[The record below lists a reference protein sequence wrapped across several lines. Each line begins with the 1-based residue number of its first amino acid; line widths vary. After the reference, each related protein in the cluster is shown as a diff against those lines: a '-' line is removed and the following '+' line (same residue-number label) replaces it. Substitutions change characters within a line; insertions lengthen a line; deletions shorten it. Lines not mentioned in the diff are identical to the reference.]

1 MQMRY
6 MNGFLRELSEN
17 ILNHIKILSD
27 WRTKT
32 IRDYVELSFIGFS
45 RSEVG
50 GFGSTAKPAVL
61 LTKEPDIPERV
72 TSTKTTTHAHSE
84 SPPPLSC
91 PAHAHTR
98 PAIRG
103 SVRGTC
109 APS

>member
-32 IRDYVELSFIGFS
+32 IRDFS

-50 GFGSTAKPAVL
+50 GFGSTVL
-61 LTKEPDIPERV
+61 PNTFIFY
-72 TSTKTTTHAHSE
+72 KT
-84 SPPPLSC
+84 
-91 PAHAHTR
+91 
-98 PAIRG
+98 
-103 SVRGTC
+103 
-109 APS
+109 

>member
-50 GFGSTAKPAVL
+50 GFGSTVQSKKYL
-61 LTKEPDIPERV
+61 YLHTNYLTE
-72 TSTKTTTHAHSE
+72 TF
-84 SPPPLSC
+84 
-91 PAHAHTR
+91 
-98 PAIRG
+98 
-103 SVRGTC
+103 
-109 APS
+109 